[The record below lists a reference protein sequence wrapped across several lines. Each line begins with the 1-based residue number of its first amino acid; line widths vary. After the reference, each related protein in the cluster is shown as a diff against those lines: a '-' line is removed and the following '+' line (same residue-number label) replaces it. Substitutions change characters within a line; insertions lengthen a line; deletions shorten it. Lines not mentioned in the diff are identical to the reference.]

1 MNLLQSLT
9 DWAATASFR
18 AGLLVLAVMIIQ
30 FLARDHLSAK
40 WRYRLWLPVLL
51 VLLTPAFLE
60 SRLSVGSLF
69 AAPPQALESPGDS
82 QQQAFYPTEIPA
94 LQPAPEM
101 VEVSQSFESTST
113 PTEGFDSSALHL
125 EKVWAVGCVI
135 LLSGGLLSYT
145 TSLRKFRRQRVASSE
160 TVINEVHELT
170 NELCLS
176 HAPEILASRAIPS
189 PAVTG
194 LFRPLLLL
202 PANFGQGLSSDERH
216 FILKHELMHLKRGDL
231 KTNFLLCL
239 LMAIHWFNPLLWLAF
254 FKCRTDREAACD
266 AQVLRHASPS
276 TRHAYGNALLKIE
289 SAFSSGNLSLGFV
302 GIFQKGNALRSRV
315 RSIASGG
322 HTHPVMPAL
331 ASVFIMILAFLG
343 MTQAQTEDS
352 NSSDTFHLGQAV
364 FRTGDLIQIKSV
376 ERNNDGLSVT
386 GNYELVTHEKAS
398 LMLSITQ
405 TQKNLGSLRIDP
417 RQSQEIQAGRGS
429 FKLLMPD
436 LTEGIPHISFY
447 TAPTDSATKSVPFG
461 AVYFGT
467 REEADASINL
477 QLGYLMQG
485 WKLQNF
491 VTGQAAFRLGDSI
504 HIRSITRTTD
514 IITVSGDYT
523 LATED
528 SARLSFYITG
538 DIKNPP
544 FDQAQEM
551 TLQKGRGTF
560 TLSHPKPYPGMPHLT
575 FYRNAKPGES
585 GAFGA
590 LYFGHLSEAQA
601 SRKLD
606 LSYMLD
612 SPVSKSAKVLQEEKM
627 NRILMRNML
636 TVGMSL
642 QEAANYL
649 QTESQKLDQQESDPV
664 KRGIKIHVNS
674 NSSVKMS
681 LMLKDMSFIEAV
693 RYITSI
699 SGTRYWVDAEGVHIV
714 DADRGNQNPTLERM
728 KELIV
733 PQVQFSGATLEEAF
747 EFLQMRARTPTTQGK
762 GSKIRFVLKNI
773 TATPSSL
780 TMDLKNV
787 PLLNVVK
794 YVTELSGTHYRIEG
808 DDVIIEPLVL
818 PTPSREAVKTPS
830 VSPKQGKAT
839 ERARKIILPQVQ
851 FAGAT
856 LEEAAEFLRLSLMYR
871 EDDNQLGPINIIL
884 KPEAG
889 KNAQLS
895 LDLKD
900 VSLWEALRYVAE
912 LSNSML
918 SSDDYALIIEPK

>member
-1 MNLLQSLT
+1 MPTHDHSLVQSI
-9 DWAATASFR
+9 
-18 AGLLVLAVMIIQ
+18 AV
-30 FLARDHLSAK
+30 
-40 WRYRLWLPVLL
+40 V
-51 VLLTPAFLE
+51 
-60 SRLSVGSLF
+60 
-69 AAPPQALESPGDS
+69 
-82 QQQAFYPTEIPA
+82 
-94 LQPAPEM
+94 
-101 VEVSQSFESTST
+101 
-113 PTEGFDSSALHL
+113 
-125 EKVWAVGCVI
+125 
-135 LLSGGLLSYT
+135 
-145 TSLRKFRRQRVASSE
+145 
-160 TVINEVHELT
+160 
-170 NELCLS
+170 
-176 HAPEILASRAIPS
+176 
-189 PAVTG
+189 
-194 LFRPLLLL
+194 
-202 PANFGQGLSSDERH
+202 
-216 FILKHELMHLKRGDL
+216 
-231 KTNFLLCL
+231 
-239 LMAIHWFNPLLWLAF
+239 AF

-276 TRHAYGNALLKIE
+276 TRHAYGSALLKIE
-289 SAFSSGNLSLGFV
+289 SAFSSGSLSLGFV
-302 GIFQKGNALRSRV
+302 GIFQKGNALRFRV
-315 RSIASGG
+315 HSIAAGR

-331 ASVFIMILAFLG
+331 ASAFIMILAFLG
-343 MTQAQTEDS
+343 MTQAQTQDS
-352 NSSDTFHLGQAV
+352 SGHTFHLGQAV
-364 FRTGDLIQIKSV
+364 FLTGDFIQITSV
-376 ERNNDGLSVT
+376 ERNSDGLSII
-386 GNYELVTHEKAS
+386 GNYELVTHENAS

-405 TQKNLGSLRIDP
+405 TQKNLGSVTTDP
-417 RQSQEIQAGRGS
+417 RQTQKIQAGRGS
-429 FKLLMPD
+429 FKLVMPD

-447 TAPTDSATKSVPFG
+447 TSPTDSETQSTPFG

-467 REEADASINL
+467 REEADASGHL

-538 DIKNPP
+538 DIKNAP
-544 FDQAQEM
+544 FDRAQEM
-551 TLQKGRGTF
+551 TIQKGRGTF

-575 FYRNAKPGES
+575 FYRNVKPGES
-585 GAFGA
+585 SAFGA
-590 LYFGHLSEAQA
+590 LYFGDLSEAQA

-606 LSYMLD
+606 LSYMLA
-612 SPVSKSAKVLQEEKM
+612 SPVSKTAKVLQEEKM

-642 QEAANYL
+642 REAANYL
-649 QTESQKLDQQESDPV
+649 QTESQKLDQQESDPA

-674 NSSVKMS
+674 DSSVKMS

-699 SGTRYWVDAEGVHIV
+699 SGTRYWVDEEGVHIV
-714 DADRGNQNPTLERM
+714 DTNRSTKNPTLEKM
-728 KELIV
+728 KELIL
-733 PQVQFSGATLEEAF
+733 PQVQFSGVPLEEVF
-747 EFLQMRARTPTTQGK
+747 EFLQMRARTPTSQAD

-808 DDVIIEPLVL
+808 DDVIIEPVAL
-818 PTPSREAVKTPS
+818 PHPPNKATNVPS
-830 VSPKQGKAT
+830 VSPKQGMAA
-839 ERARKIILPQVQ
+839 ERARKIVLPQVQ

-856 LEEAAEFLRLSLMYR
+856 LEEAIEFLRTSLTHR
-871 EDDNQLGPINIIL
+871 EDNNQLGPTNIIL

-912 LSNSML
+912 LSNSTL
-918 SSDDYALIIEPK
+918 SSDDHALIIEPK